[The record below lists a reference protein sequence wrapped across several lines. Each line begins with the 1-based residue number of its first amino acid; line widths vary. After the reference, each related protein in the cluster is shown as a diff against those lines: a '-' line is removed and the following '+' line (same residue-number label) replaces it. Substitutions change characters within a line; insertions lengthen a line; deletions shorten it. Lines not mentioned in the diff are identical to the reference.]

1 MSTVAIPKNL
11 ISVETAAE
19 TLGVTTGRIRQLL
32 RAEKLDGI
40 KLNERAW
47 VVDRV
52 SLDRVAKIEQTVGR
66 PRSRKK

>member
-1 MSTVAIPKNL
+1 MLLPKNL

-19 TLGVTTGRIRQLL
+19 TLGVTVGRVRQLL
-32 RAEKLDGI
+32 RAEKLSGM

-52 SLDRVAKIEQTVGR
+52 SVEKAAKIEQTVGR
-66 PRSRKK
+66 PRTGRK